1 MSHLKIKQNFS
12 TLDIFWY
19 SSPAENLYL
28 VWNWA
33 AATVAAKNQDFRP
46 SSCRF
51 KFLWCFQGIDGSND
65 EFEKLFFSILA
76 SVSVSSHTSAV
87 VITWTPCDLQVI
99 SRNMPL
105 KLFAFKLLLQLCTNF
120 HSTSM
125 CVCVDGLNIKSLV
138 RAPGGAESR
147 SQSSNLMRDSPL
159 WQLLPSS
166 LSSACRNGAGYVD
179 GGGCEV
185 GIPLWGFG
193 HGGAPTRD
201 DRGKTTVST
210 PIWVTAS

>member
-1 MSHLKIKQNFS
+1 M
-12 TLDIFWY
+12 
-19 SSPAENLYL
+19 
-28 VWNWA
+28 
-33 AATVAAKNQDFRP
+33 
-46 SSCRF
+46 
-51 KFLWCFQGIDGSND
+51 
-65 EFEKLFFSILA
+65 
-76 SVSVSSHTSAV
+76 
-87 VITWTPCDLQVI
+87 PCDLQVI

-179 GGGCEV
+179 GGVARLVSRC
-185 GIPLWGFG
+185 
-193 HGGAPTRD
+193 GGLGTGAHPRGMTGVKQRSAPQSGSQLLNCIFRHF
-201 DRGKTTVST
+201 SE
-210 PIWVTAS
+210 